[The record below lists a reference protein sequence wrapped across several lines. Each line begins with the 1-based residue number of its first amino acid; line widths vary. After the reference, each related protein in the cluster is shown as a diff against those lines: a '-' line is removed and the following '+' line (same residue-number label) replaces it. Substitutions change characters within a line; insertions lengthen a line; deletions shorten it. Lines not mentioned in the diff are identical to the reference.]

1 MCHLTWG
8 FSQSGQQ
15 HKSTLL
21 LLGYPPLLQIQ
32 AHRLRVCAMSILFI
46 SLHIELYICLFNE
59 QQWAF
64 KTPQRQPQSAGS
76 FPGHDMSP
84 WEIKQMGYSK
94 TFPPDHE
101 RKAWAHSQKGSE
113 LKWIKS
119 ARACELKLQKEPG
132 WQLSPTGSTV
142 YSVNPVYPFCPG
154 FSSEQLITL
163 HPDHRDT

>member
-21 LLGYPPLLQIQ
+21 LLDYPPLLQIQ

-46 SLHIELYICLFNE
+46 SLHIELHIFNE

-64 KTPQRQPQSAGS
+64 KAPQRQPQSAGS

-94 TFPPDHE
+94 TFPPNHE

-113 LKWIKS
+113 LKWVKS

-132 WQLSPTGSTV
+132 WQLSPTV
-142 YSVNPVYPFCPG
+142 KVDCLFCQPCLS
-154 FSSEQLITL
+154 FLPWFLSRTTHHTTPRS
-163 HPDHRDT
+163 